1 MRTFRTLLVCAI
13 GACFIMDAH
22 AQSFERADGKK
33 LNAISADTIVERLMK
48 AAEVTG
54 LELAIV
60 NKNKLVYAK
69 SYGYKNTTA
78 QTLNDTATC
87 FYAASLS
94 KSLFAFL
101 VMQLMDE
108 RIIDLDKPVYT
119 YLPKPL
125 PEYAD
130 YKDLAG
136 DERWKLITGRHCLSH
151 TTGLPNWRQFNPR
164 GNKKLEIFFT
174 PGERYAYSG
183 EGIFLLQMVIE
194 TITGKKLEEIAR
206 EKIFNP
212 LGMTRTSYIWQPSFE
227 TNYAVGHSVSEV
239 PFQKSKRSSA
249 NAAGSMETTAAD
261 YARFVASVM
270 RGKNISK
277 ASLAE
282 MLRPQVYIN
291 QKRQFPSLN
300 TDTTSANRKFG
311 LAYGL
316 GWGLLQLPQG
326 KAFFKE
332 GHGDGWQNYV
342 ICFPEKQMA
351 FLFLANSDNAES
363 IYKELV
369 ERIVGVSIPW
379 EWESYIP
386 YLPFVQLPQEQMQQ
400 FVGTYDGRLK
410 AIITLENGRLKIAS
424 PTVKLP
430 PTNMYATNDH
440 QFFLKIMDVKM
451 DFRKNA
457 EGKFDKVI
465 VEDEGER
472 YELTRQP

>member
-1 MRTFRTLLVCAI
+1 MKTIGYLSACMISVCLT
-13 GACFIMDAH
+13 GQSH
-22 AQSFERADGKK
+22 AQTIQRADGKSINT
-33 LNAISADTIVERLMK
+33 LSVDTIVARLMK

-60 NKNKLVYAK
+60 NKNQLVYAK
-69 SYGYKNTTA
+69 SYGYKNIA
-78 QTLNDTATC
+78 ERTLNDTATC

-94 KSLFAFL
+94 KSLFAFI
-101 VMQLMDE
+101 VMQLVDAK
-108 RIIDLDKPVYT
+108 IIDLDKPLAT

-125 PEYAD
+125 PEYPD
-130 YKDLAG
+130 YKDLAA
-136 DERWKLITGRHCLSH
+136 DDRWKLITARHCLAH
-151 TTGLPNWRQFNPR
+151 TTGFPNWRQFNPR
-164 GNKKLEIFFT
+164 GGNKLEIFFT
-174 PGERYAYSG
+174 PGSRYAYSG
-183 EGIFLLQMVIE
+183 EGIYLLQMVIE
-194 TITGKKLEEIAR
+194 TFTGKKLEDIAR
-206 EKIFNP
+206 EKIFGP
-212 LGMTRTSYIWQPSFE
+212 FGMTRTSYLWQPSFE
-227 TNYAVGHSVSEV
+227 NNYAVGHTVSEETI
-239 PFQKSKRSSA
+239 PKSKRKSA

-261 YARFVASVM
+261 YARFVAAVLK
-270 RGKNISK
+270 GKNISK
-277 ASLAE
+277 ASLKE

-291 QKRQFPSLN
+291 QLRQFPSLN
-300 TDTTSANRKFG
+300 TDTTDANKKFG

-369 ERIVGVSIPW
+369 EKIVGVAIPW

-386 YLPFVQLPQEQMQQ
+386 YLPFVELPAAQMQQ
-400 FVGTYDGRLK
+400 FVGVYDGRLK
-410 AIITLENGRLKIAS
+410 AIITMENGRLKIAS

-430 PTNMYATNDH
+430 PTNMYAIDDH
-440 QFFLKIMDVKM
+440 RFFLKIMDVKM
-451 DFRKNA
+451 EFRKNA
-457 EGKFDKVI
+457 EGKFDKVF
-465 VEDEGER
+465 VVDEGER